1 MKKADVQV
9 LRARLQA
16 TARDVEPS
24 PEVASRRVRVEDTQG
39 GPDRWFDA
47 ELYFALQAETSRA
60 FGIPEDR

>member
-1 MKKADVQV
+1 MRIAHLQG

-24 PEVASRRVRVEDTQG
+24 REVASRWVRVEDTQR

-47 ELYFALQAETSRA
+47 EPYFALQAETSRSV
-60 FGIPEDR
+60 GIPEDR